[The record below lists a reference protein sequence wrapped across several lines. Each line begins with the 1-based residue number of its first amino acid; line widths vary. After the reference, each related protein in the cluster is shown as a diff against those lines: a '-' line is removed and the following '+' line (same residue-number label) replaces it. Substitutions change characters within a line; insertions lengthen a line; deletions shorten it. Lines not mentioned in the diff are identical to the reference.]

1 MSTTSKSPKKV
12 EQAAYHVANNTLPT
26 YSHRFSPKKFTQP
39 QLFVCLV
46 LKTFF
51 KTDYRG
57 IVNILK
63 DCSYLAE
70 TCKLKTIP
78 HYTTLQKASCRLLK
92 KEATQKLLAITI
104 SSVMGK
110 QKRIKLAAIDATGI
124 ENGHISPYFLKRR
137 SNGQKPERN
146 TQATRWPKIAAV
158 VDIATHLILAV
169 HPCRG
174 PGRDI
179 THFKDI
185 LKTLPKPLTI
195 QQLLADA
202 GYDSEDTHHYAR
214 EVLNI
219 KTTIPPLIGPRA
231 RGLPKTYYRRQMKT
245 DFDTENYRQR
255 WQVETVFSMIKRN
268 LGHSVYG
275 RSYWSQ
281 CRDIMLLALTHNIM
295 IILLVKELFYRA
307 PIN

>member
-12 EQAAYHVANNTLPT
+12 ALAAYLVAKNTLPD
-26 YSHRFSPKKFTQP
+26 YSHRFSPRKFTQP

-46 LKTFF
+46 LKMFF

-57 IVNILK
+57 VVNILK
-63 DCSYLAE
+63 DCSDLAK

-78 HYTTLQKASCRLLK
+78 HYTTLQKASRRLLNRK
-92 KEATQKLLAITI
+92 STQEILARTKNL
-104 SSVMGK
+104 VMGE
-110 QKRIKLAAIDATGI
+110 QKRIKLAALDATGI
-124 ENGHISPYFLKRR
+124 ESGHISPYFLKRR
-137 SNGQKPERN
+137 SNGQKPKRN
-146 TQATRWPKIAAV
+146 TQLTRWPKIAV
-158 VDIATHLILAV
+158 IADVTTHLILAV

-185 LKTLPKPLTI
+185 LKTLPKSLTI

-202 GYDSEDTHHYAR
+202 GYDSEYAHHYAR

-219 KTTIPPLIGPRA
+219 KTTIPPLIGRRA
-231 RGLPKTYYRRQMKT
+231 RGLPKTYYRREMKT
-245 DFDTENYRQR
+245 DFDAENYRQR

-268 LGHSVYG
+268 LGHSVFGHSYG
-275 RSYWSQ
+275 SQ
-281 CRDIMLLALTHNIM
+281 CCDIMLMVLTHNIM
-295 IILLVKELFYRA
+295 IVLLVKELFYKA